1 MQHVTSQHLLDRATK
16 GGGGCSIKYNIVLDW
31 RQWVLRM
38 RENRKFTKGLG
49 FVCDYWTDGINSV
62 KIEFHRKEHDSV
74 ADEIIPSND

>member
-1 MQHVTSQHLLDRATK
+1 
-16 GGGGCSIKYNIVLDW
+16 
-31 RQWVLRM
+31 M